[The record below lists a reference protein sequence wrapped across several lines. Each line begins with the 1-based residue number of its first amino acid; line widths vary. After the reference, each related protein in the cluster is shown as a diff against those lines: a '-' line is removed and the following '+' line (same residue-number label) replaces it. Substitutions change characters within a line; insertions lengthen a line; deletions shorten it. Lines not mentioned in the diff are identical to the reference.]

1 VADSQNHRIRKL
13 ACGAVGVRSESVGG
27 VGGGAGSWRVTTVA
41 GSSVTGDANGSGM
54 CVP

>member
-13 ACGAVGVRSESVGG
+13 ACGAVGVGSESVGG
-27 VGGGAGSWRVTTVA
+27 VGNEAGSWRVTTVA